1 MNTEFDDLSTA
12 GEGRGRERETNITKL
27 KNNCKYQTK
36 LKNNCKYQS
45 TNALKQQEL
54 YQT

>member
-27 KNNCKYQTK
+27 KNNCKYQ
-36 LKNNCKYQS
+36 S